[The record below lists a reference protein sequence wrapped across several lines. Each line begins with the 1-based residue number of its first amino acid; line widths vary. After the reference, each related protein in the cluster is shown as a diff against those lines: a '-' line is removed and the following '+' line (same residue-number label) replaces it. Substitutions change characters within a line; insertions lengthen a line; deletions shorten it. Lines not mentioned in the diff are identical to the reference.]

1 MSRTARRIF
10 IAVWI
15 LLGLAG
21 ALDQTVALDV
31 LGRRIDL
38 VLPNLR
44 YGYVMFN
51 RNPRTV
57 QVYSYLAKDG
67 ARHPLS
73 ELVPTPALGY
83 SRARMEMNLLG
94 DPDDLAEICYRA
106 ARATS
111 SPLIFVVDEYRLD
124 DDTHHPSRTVN
135 LRCDTHG
142 LAPR

>member
-1 MSRTARRIF
+1 MIRAARRLF
-10 IAVWI
+10 IAAWI

-21 ALDQTVALDV
+21 ALDHTIALDV
-31 LGRRIDL
+31 IGRRIDL

-57 QVYSYLAKDG
+57 QVYSYLGKDG
-67 ARHPLS
+67 APRPLS

-106 ARATS
+106 ARATHD
-111 SPLIFVVDEYRLD
+111 PLTFIVDEYQLD
-124 DDTHHPSRTVN
+124 QDPHHPSRTVH